1 MESNVTNENEVGDK
15 VLTMNVTT
23 MIKGLIEL
31 GSLPIQDF
39 ELNMKIAETVRILG
53 IAEKSYIKSASAL
66 VKTHIQTNEKGV
78 ALTEGEGPYKSYVYK
93 SLKDK
98 EKYLEEMRKLNET
111 VVSSVSPGIIKM
123 SQLKALN
130 ESLKAQGSKV
140 FVTAYIMMKLGVLIE
155 NDLKK

>member
-66 VKTHIQTNEKGV
+66 MKTHIQTNEKGV

-93 SLKDK
+93 STKDK
-98 EKYLEEMRKLNET
+98 ETYLEEMRKLNET

-123 SQLKALN
+123 SQLKVLN

-140 FVTAYIMMKLGVLIE
+140 FVTAYTMMKLGVLIE